1 MRRLSITIDL
11 DPLSCYYQIHG
22 LAQSEKYERD
32 LVYTTALYRIYEF
45 FQKMKILPTL
55 FVVGDRL
62 EEDSIVDT
70 LRIAVE
76 NGYELANHTYSHLYN
91 FSLLMEGEIADEIR
105 RCSDIVSRRLG
116 YKMTGFRAPGY
127 NINAGVFRSLISE
140 GLLYDSSVLP
150 SPFYYFAKCMVI
162 FFYKIAGRKSRSV
175 CGSVRMPFSRREP
188 YYTDESAVYSP
199 ADKKI
204 LEIPISTA
212 GIAGLP
218 YVGTFMMGYKEWI
231 YRYLLEG
238 CRSISFLN
246 IELHGIDFL
255 DSRDIRD
262 ERLLRTQFDLNIPV
276 EKKLDRLRAIIHQYM
291 PDDVLRLSDLR
302 L

>member
-11 DPLSCYYQIHG
+11 DPISCYYDIHG
-22 LAQSEKYERD
+22 LTQSERYEREP
-32 LVYTTALYRIYEF
+32 VYTTALYRIYEF
-45 FQKMKILPTL
+45 FQKMKIQPTL
-55 FVVGDRL
+55 FVVGDQL
-62 EEDSIVDT
+62 KEDSVVDT

-91 FSLLMEGEIADEIR
+91 FSLLVESEIVDEIR

-116 YKMTGFRAPGY
+116 YKMVGFRAPGY
-127 NINAGVFRSLISE
+127 NINTSVFRSLTSE
-140 GLLYDSSVLP
+140 GMLYDSSVLP

-162 FFYKIAGRKSRSV
+162 LFYKIAGRKSRSL

-188 YYTDESAVYSP
+188 YYTDESTIYSP
-199 ADKKI
+199 ANKKI
-204 LEIPISTA
+204 LEIPISTT
-212 GIAGLP
+212 GVVGFP
-218 YVGTFMMGYKEWI
+218 YVGTFMMGYREWI
-231 YRYLLEG
+231 YRYLLKR

-255 DSRDIRD
+255 DSEDIRD
-262 ERLLRTQFDLNIPV
+262 ERLLRAQFDLNIPV

-291 PDDVLRLSDLR
+291 PDDVLRLSDFR